1 MTDRRNNKP
10 MARSFRQ
17 AVLTLCAAVAIIMT
31 ATGCSSGSD
40 EEIIANFMKDVN
52 SSTKSSGIYAGELE
66 DGTIYLSMRL
76 KETPENLAKVKI
88 LGSDESAQEA
98 FSTTICK
105 SLDEGDLL
113 ACFIRQKR
121 NLAFQVE
128 AGELGYYITFTPQE
142 IRDIAF
148 KKK

>member
-10 MARSFRQ
+10 MACSFRR
-17 AVLTLCAAVAIIMT
+17 AILTLCAAVAIIMT

-40 EEIIANFMKDVN
+40 EEIIDNFMKDVN
-52 SSTKSSGIYAGELE
+52 SSTKSSGIYAGELD
-66 DGTIYLSMRL
+66 DGTIYLSLRL

>member
-1 MTDRRNNKP
+1 MTDRHFLPRLR
-10 MARSFRQ
+10 A
-17 AVLTLCAAVAIIMT
+17 AVTAICAALLFLA
-31 ATGCSSGSD
+31 ATGCSKSSD
-40 EEIIANFMKDVN
+40 REIIDKFLKDVN
-52 SSTKSSGIYAGELE
+52 SDTSSSGIHAGALD

-88 LGSDESAQEA
+88 LNADESAQQTYR
-98 FSTTICK
+98 TTVCK

>member
-1 MTDRRNNKP
+1 MTDRRDNKP
-10 MARSFRQ
+10 MARRFRR
-17 AVLTLCAAVAIIMT
+17 AILTLCAAVTIIMT

-88 LGSDESAQEA
+88 LGSDENAQEV

>member
-10 MARSFRQ
+10 MARSFRR
-17 AVLTLCAAVAIIMT
+17 AILTLCAAVAIIMT

-105 SLDEGDLL
+105 SLDKGDLL

>member
-1 MTDRRNNKP
+1 MTDRRDNNP
-10 MARSFRQ
+10 IARRFRR
-17 AVLTLCAAVAIIMT
+17 ALLTLCAAVAIIMT

-88 LGSDESAQEA
+88 LGSDENAQEA

>member
-1 MTDRRNNKP
+1 MTDRRDNKP
-10 MARSFRQ
+10 MARSFRR

-98 FSTTICK
+98 FSATICK

-121 NLAFQVE
+121 NLAFQVG

>member
-1 MTDRRNNKP
+1 MTNPSLLLRL
-10 MARSFRQ
+10 RSVVT
-17 AVLTLCAAVAIIMT
+17 AACAALLFMA

-88 LGSDESAQEA
+88 LGSDENAQEA

-121 NLAFQVE
+121 NLAFKVE

>member
-10 MARSFRQ
+10 MARRFRR
-17 AVLTLCAAVAIIMT
+17 AILALCAAVAIIMT

-88 LGSDESAQEA
+88 LASDENAQEA

>member
-1 MTDRRNNKP
+1 MTDRRDNKP
-10 MARSFRQ
+10 MARRFHR

>member
-1 MTDRRNNKP
+1 MTDRHFLPRLR
-10 MARSFRQ
+10 A
-17 AVLTLCAAVAIIMT
+17 AVTAICAALLFLA
-31 ATGCSSGSD
+31 ATGCSKSSD
-40 EEIIANFMKDVN
+40 REIIDKFLKDVN
-52 SSTKSSGIYAGELE
+52 SDTSSSGIYAGELD
-66 DGTIYLSMRL
+66 DGTIYLSLRL

-88 LGSDESAQEA
+88 LNADESAQQTYR
-98 FSTTICK
+98 TTVCK

>member
-10 MARSFRQ
+10 MARSFRR
-17 AVLTLCAAVAIIMT
+17 AILTLCAAVAIIMT

-76 KETPENLAKVKI
+76 KETPENLAKLKI

-121 NLAFQVE
+121 SLAFQVE

-142 IRDIAF
+142 IHDIAF

>member
-10 MARSFRQ
+10 MARRFRR
-17 AVLTLCAAVAIIMT
+17 ALLTLCAAVAIIMT

-88 LGSDESAQEA
+88 LGSDENAQEA

-128 AGELGYYITFTPQE
+128 AGDLGYYITFTPQE

>member
-10 MARSFRQ
+10 MARRFRR
-17 AVLTLCAAVAIIMT
+17 AILTLCAAVAIIMT

-52 SSTKSSGIYAGELE
+52 SSTKSSGIYAGELD
-66 DGTIYLSMRL
+66 DGTIYLSLRL

>member
-1 MTDRRNNKP
+1 MTNPSLLLRL
-10 MARSFRQ
+10 RSVVT
-17 AVLTLCAAVAIIMT
+17 AACAALLFMA

-88 LGSDESAQEA
+88 LGSDENAQEA

-121 NLAFQVE
+121 NFAFQVE

>member
-1 MTDRRNNKP
+1 MTDRRDNNP
-10 MARSFRQ
+10 MARRFHR
-17 AVLTLCAAVAIIMT
+17 AVLALCAAVAIIMT

-66 DGTIYLSMRL
+66 DGTIYLSLRL

-88 LGSDESAQEA
+88 LGSDENAQEA

>member
-1 MTDRRNNKP
+1 MTNPSLLLRL
-10 MARSFRQ
+10 RSVVT
-17 AVLTLCAAVAIIMT
+17 AACAALLFMA

-40 EEIIANFMKDVN
+40 REIIDKFLKDVN
-52 SSTKSSGIYAGELE
+52 SDTSSSGIYAGELE

-88 LGSDESAQEA
+88 LGSDENAQEA

-113 ACFIRQKR
+113 AFFIRQKR
-121 NLAFQVE
+121 NLAFQAE
-128 AGELGYYITFTPQE
+128 AGDLGYYITFTPQE

>member
-1 MTDRRNNKP
+1 MTDRRDNKP
-10 MARSFRQ
+10 MARRFHR
-17 AVLTLCAAVAIIMT
+17 AVLTLCAAVAIIT
-31 ATGCSSGSD
+31 TTTGCSSGSD

-88 LGSDESAQEA
+88 LGSDENAQEA

>member
-1 MTDRRNNKP
+1 MTDRRDNNP
-10 MARSFRQ
+10 MARSFRR
-17 AVLTLCAAVAIIMT
+17 AILALCAAVAIIMT

-88 LGSDESAQEA
+88 LGSDENAQEA
-98 FSTTICK
+98 FSTIICK

-121 NLAFQVE
+121 NLVFQVE

>member
-10 MARSFRQ
+10 MARRFHR

-76 KETPENLAKVKI
+76 KETPDNLAKVKI

>member
-1 MTDRRNNKP
+1 
-10 MARSFRQ
+10 MARRFRR
-17 AVLTLCAAVAIIMT
+17 AVLALCAAVAIITT

-88 LGSDESAQEA
+88 LGSDENAQEA
-98 FSTTICK
+98 FSATICK

>member
-10 MARSFRQ
+10 MARRFLRSIL
-17 AVLTLCAAVAIIMT
+17 ALCAAVAIIMT

>member
-1 MTDRRNNKP
+1 MTDRRDNKP
-10 MARSFRQ
+10 MARRFRR

-40 EEIIANFMKDVN
+40 EEIIANFTKDVN

-88 LGSDESAQEA
+88 LGSDENAQEA

>member
-1 MTDRRNNKP
+1 MTDRHFLPRLR
-10 MARSFRQ
+10 A
-17 AVLTLCAAVAIIMT
+17 AVTAICAALLFLA
-31 ATGCSSGSD
+31 ATGCSKSSD
-40 EEIIANFMKDVN
+40 REIIDKFLKDVN
-52 SSTKSSGIYAGELE
+52 SDTSSSGIYAGELD

>member
-1 MTDRRNNKP
+1 MTDRRDNNP
-10 MARSFRQ
+10 MARRFRR
-17 AVLTLCAAVAIIMT
+17 AILALCAAVAIITT

-52 SSTKSSGIYAGELE
+52 SDTKSSGIYAGELE
-66 DGTIYLSMRL
+66 NGTIYLSMRL

-88 LGSDESAQEA
+88 LGSDENAQEA

-105 SLDEGDLL
+105 SLEEGDLL

>member
-10 MARSFRQ
+10 MARRFHR
-17 AVLTLCAAVAIIMT
+17 AVLTLCAAVAIIT
-31 ATGCSSGSD
+31 TTTGCSSGSD

-88 LGSDESAQEA
+88 LGSDENAQEA

>member
-1 MTDRRNNKP
+1 MTNPSLLLRLRSVVTAACTALLF
-10 MARSFRQ
+10 MA
-17 AVLTLCAAVAIIMT
+17 

-88 LGSDESAQEA
+88 LGSDENAQEA

-128 AGELGYYITFTPQE
+128 ASELGYYITFTPQE

>member
-1 MTDRRNNKP
+1 MTNPSLLLRL
-10 MARSFRQ
+10 RSVVT
-17 AVLTLCAAVAIIMT
+17 AACAALLFMA

-88 LGSDESAQEA
+88 LGSDENAQEA

-121 NLAFQVE
+121 NLAFRVE

>member
-1 MTDRRNNKP
+1 MTDRAFLSRL
-10 MARSFRQ
+10 RS
-17 AVLTLCAAVAIIMT
+17 AVTAVCAALLFMA

-40 EEIIANFMKDVN
+40 EEITANFLKDIN
-52 SSTKSSGIYAGELE
+52 SSTKSSGIYAGQLD

-88 LGSDESAQEA
+88 LGSDESAQKA
-98 FSTTICK
+98 FSDAICK
-105 SLDEGDLL
+105 SLDKGDVL
-113 ACFIRQKR
+113 ACFVRQKW

>member
-1 MTDRRNNKP
+1 MTDRRDNKP
-10 MARSFRQ
+10 MTRRFRR
-17 AVLTLCAAVAIIMT
+17 AILALCAAVAIITT

>member
-10 MARSFRQ
+10 MACSFRR
-17 AVLTLCAAVAIIMT
+17 AILTLCAAVAIIMT

-52 SSTKSSGIYAGELE
+52 SSTKSSGIYAGELD
-66 DGTIYLSMRL
+66 DGTIYLSLRL

>member
-1 MTDRRNNKP
+1 
-10 MARSFRQ
+10 MARSFRR
-17 AVLTLCAAVAIIMT
+17 AILALCAAVAIITT

-88 LGSDESAQEA
+88 LGSDENAQEA
-98 FSTTICK
+98 FSATICK

>member
-1 MTDRRNNKP
+1 MTDRHFLPRLR
-10 MARSFRQ
+10 A
-17 AVLTLCAAVAIIMT
+17 AVTAICAALLFLA
-31 ATGCSSGSD
+31 ATGCSKSSD
-40 EEIIANFMKDVN
+40 REIIDKFLKDVN
-52 SSTKSSGIYAGELE
+52 SDTSSSGIYAGELD

-128 AGELGYYITFTPQE
+128 AGDLGYYITFTPQE

>member
-1 MTDRRNNKP
+1 MTNPSLLLRL
-10 MARSFRQ
+10 RSVVT
-17 AVLTLCAAVAIIMT
+17 AACAALLFMA

-40 EEIIANFMKDVN
+40 REIIDNFMKDVN

-88 LGSDESAQEA
+88 LGSDENAQEA
-98 FSTTICK
+98 FSTTIC
-105 SLDEGDLL
+105 DEGDLL

-128 AGELGYYITFTPQE
+128 AGELGYYITFAPQE

>member
-1 MTDRRNNKP
+1 MTDRKNNKP
-10 MARSFRQ
+10 MARRFRR
-17 AVLTLCAAVAIIMT
+17 AILALCAAVAIITT

-52 SSTKSSGIYAGELE
+52 NSTKSSGIYAGELE

-88 LGSDESAQEA
+88 LGSDENAQEA

>member
-10 MARSFRQ
+10 MARRFRR
-17 AVLTLCAAVAIIMT
+17 AILTLCAAVVIITT

-88 LGSDESAQEA
+88 MGSDESAQET

>member
-1 MTDRRNNKP
+1 MTDRHFLPRLR
-10 MARSFRQ
+10 A
-17 AVLTLCAAVAIIMT
+17 AVTAICAALLFLA
-31 ATGCSSGSD
+31 ATGCSKSSD
-40 EEIIANFMKDVN
+40 REIIDKFLKDVN
-52 SSTKSSGIYAGELE
+52 SDTSSSGIYAGELD

-98 FSTTICK
+98 FSATICK

-128 AGELGYYITFTPQE
+128 AGELGYYITFAPQE

>member
-1 MTDRRNNKP
+1 MTDRRDNKP
-10 MARSFRQ
+10 MARRFRR
-17 AVLTLCAAVAIIMT
+17 AILTLCAAVAIITT

-40 EEIIANFMKDVN
+40 EEIIANFTKDVN

-98 FSTTICK
+98 FSATICK

>member
-1 MTDRRNNKP
+1 MTDRKNNKP
-10 MARSFRQ
+10 MARSFRR
-17 AVLTLCAAVAIIMT
+17 AILALCAAVAIITT

-88 LGSDESAQEA
+88 LGSDENAQEA
-98 FSTTICK
+98 FSATICK

>member
-1 MTDRRNNKP
+1 MTDRRDNKP
-10 MARSFRQ
+10 MARSFRR
-17 AVLTLCAAVAIIMT
+17 AILTLCAAVAIITT

-40 EEIIANFMKDVN
+40 REIIDKFLKDVN
-52 SSTKSSGIYAGELE
+52 SDTSSSGIYAGELE

-98 FSTTICK
+98 FSATICK

-128 AGELGYYITFTPQE
+128 AGDLGYYITFTPQE